1 MTVRDV
7 LEASLEAAIE
17 IRRIE
22 EATQIRREA
31 IGVQGHSY
39 GFHSKSGILD
49 PSRKIIELIAWE
61 EEQVSSDELRGP
73 IDDAYDIVCGIATI
87 SDDLTVEIVT
97 RRYLQ
102 GESWVEIARDLE
114 SRDVEVLQGK
124 PRDKQVKLLVKVM
137 DADIELWERIG
148 IAHLREMG
156 HEGQAGARDTRSR
169 A

>member
-22 EATQIRREA
+22 ETTQIRREA

-49 PSRKIIELIAWE
+49 PSRKIVDLIMWE
-61 EEQVSSDELRGP
+61 EEQVSSEDLRGP
-73 IDDAYDIVCGIATI
+73 IDDAYEIVCGIATI

-102 GESWVEIARDLE
+102 GESWVEIARDLADA
-114 SRDVEVLQGK
+114 RHIDTLQGLT
-124 PRDKQVKLLVKVM
+124 RKQQVDLMSKAI
-137 DADIELWERIG
+137 DADMELWDRIG

-156 HEGQAGARDTRSR
+156 R
-169 A
+169 